1 VPTGTCKLCDP
12 SGYRTLSGT
21 SMATPHVSGTGAL
34 LMSRGF
40 TAAKA
45 WTQISGTTKDLGF
58 AGFDLF
64 YGWGRVDA
72 LAATT
77 ESPSFPPIGD
87 TAPPTVSFVSPS
99 DGLVIATNT
108 VTVTV
113 EATDDVDLSLI
124 ELRVVETQGSWQI
137 STLVASSTRSPLTYK
152 WRTSGLASGTYTLD
166 ARALD
171 AAGHT
176 GSARV
181 TVTKP

>member
-1 VPTGTCKLCDP
+1 
-12 SGYRTLSGT
+12 
-21 SMATPHVSGTGAL
+21 
-34 LMSRGF
+34 MSRGL
-40 TAAKA
+40 TSTEAR
-45 WTQISGTTKDLGF
+45 TQIDGTAKDMGF
-58 AGFDLF
+58 PGFDLF

-77 ESPSFPPIGD
+77 EFPSFPPIGD
-87 TAPPTVSFVSPS
+87 TTPPTVSFVSPS
-99 DGLVIATNT
+99 GGLVITTNT

-113 EATDDVDLSLI
+113 AATEDVELSLI

-171 AAGHT
+171 AAGHAA
-176 GSARV
+176 SARV